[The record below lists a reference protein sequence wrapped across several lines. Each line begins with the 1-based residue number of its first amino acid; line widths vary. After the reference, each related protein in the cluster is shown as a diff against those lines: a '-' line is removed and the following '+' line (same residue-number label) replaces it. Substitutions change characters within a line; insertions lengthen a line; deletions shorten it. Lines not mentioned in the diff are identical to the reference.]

1 MVLQKA
7 FQLVKTGAGALVGGG
22 GGPLVLVKTD
32 VHVNIC
38 NSGMISM
45 VTLICFSMVMM
56 NANLKS
62 NLDMMFMMNMN
73 VDLASP
79 YPWLFLTVLVIA
91 WLVYKIS
98 SDHGAQNGFK
108 ILAVLVIAGLI
119 YKIYCNQQAQ
129 NGFHNLNQGHMIT
142 LLNPRRMPHQT
153 RSFFWLFLAVLVII
167 GLIYNIQTPPSRRGK
182 TGESSRWWYRHL
194 SRQSSRVIFTRP
206 IVGQIRQSCIETSN
220 LM

>member
-98 SDHGAQNGFK
+98 SDHGDQNGFK
-108 ILAVLVIAGLI
+108 ILAILVIAGLI
-119 YKIYCNQQAQ
+119 YKIYCDQQAQ
-129 NGFHNLNQGHMIT
+129 NGFQNLTI
-142 LLNPRRMPHQT
+142 PYP
-153 RSFFWLFLAVLVII
+153 WLFFLTAYAGLVFKLCSDKSAETGDKLTIEIYLLSLVFFPAIPLIWVLVRFNVSKTVCWIV
-167 GLIYNIQTPPSRRGK
+167 LIL
-182 TGESSRWWYRHL
+182 E
-194 SRQSSRVIFTRP
+194 
-206 IVGQIRQSCIETSN
+206 
-220 LM
+220 